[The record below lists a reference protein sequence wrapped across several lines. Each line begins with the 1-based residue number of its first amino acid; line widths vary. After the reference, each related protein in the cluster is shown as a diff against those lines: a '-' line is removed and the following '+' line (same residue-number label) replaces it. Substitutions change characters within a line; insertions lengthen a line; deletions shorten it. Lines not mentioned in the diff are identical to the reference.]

1 MEKLQMIYQSH
12 ILNVQWIAK
21 SLSMNWSSYT
31 KQSGKKLIPKEWGH
45 SKLVCLW
52 KGPGKGSPKDPS
64 TYRGIQI
71 GSSLCKIIIIVIIER
86 LKNWYEAQLLDQQQG
101 FRQARGT
108 TDEVSVIKSVQ
119 QITNKMKKKVYL
131 LFVDLS
137 AAFDHVNRK
146 WLFET
151 IRKRDFDQ
159 KLEPIIKLLES
170 LYSYTTT
177 AIAETPDE

>member
-1 MEKLQMIYQSH
+1 MQLEDKLRNSLEP
-12 ILNVQWIAK
+12 LNQITPHLSSLNLKNGKAANDLPIAYIK
-21 SLSMNWSSYT
+21 CSMDCQEFVNEMVKLYKTIWET
-31 KQSGKKLIPKEWGH
+31 KLIPKEWGH

-52 KGPGKGSPKDPS
+52 KGPGKGSPNDPS

-108 TDEVSVIKSVQ
+108 TDGVFVIKSVQ

-137 AAFDHVNRK
+137 PAFDHVNRK
-146 WLFET
+146 WLFE
-151 IRKRDFDQ
+151 
-159 KLEPIIKLLES
+159 II
-170 LYSYTTT
+170 
-177 AIAETPDE
+177 